1 MKISLLHFGP
11 LIASIKNLLVLTV
24 LFASFGIACL
34 RADDKPLFAP
44 RPTKDP
50 MASKKHCQGA
60 GIFELIVDKASGKVK
75 GVFVR
80 SSTNDVFLDTDVINT
95 FLQWRFKPNTQS
107 SVKIVVAFTAD
118 KDAAF
123 YPVARTFRPT
133 NRGIHKPFD
142 EPVAPAYLWQ
152 WASELYGAAG
162 HR

>member
-1 MKISLLHFGP
+1 MIPSMKNP
-11 LIASIKNLLVLTV
+11 LILTV
-24 LFASFGIACL
+24 LFASLVITDL

-60 GIFELIVDKASGKVK
+60 GIFEMIVDKSSGKVK
-75 GVFVR
+75 GVFIR
-80 SSTNDVFLDTDVINT
+80 SSTNDVFLDADVINT
-95 FLQWRFKPNTQS
+95 FLQWRFKPNTAS

-123 YPVARTFRPT
+123 YPVVHKFHPT
-133 NRGIHKPFD
+133 NRGIPVPFE
-142 EPVAPAYLWQ
+142 EPITPSRLWQ
-152 WASELYGAAG
+152 WASEVYGAAG